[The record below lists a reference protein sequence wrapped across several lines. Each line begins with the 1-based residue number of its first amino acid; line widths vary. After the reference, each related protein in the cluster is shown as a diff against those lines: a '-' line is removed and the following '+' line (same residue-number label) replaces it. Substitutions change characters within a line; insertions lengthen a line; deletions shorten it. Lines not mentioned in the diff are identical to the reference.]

1 MADSSVIHSLIPA
14 AGGVGSGIILC
25 LSFVVAPLVFKT
37 LDGPAASRF
46 LRALFPRYYRFLA
59 VLALAAVLLVVF
71 SGHHGLWP
79 ALVWLAAA
87 VLSLVLVPAINAAR
101 DAGASGAT
109 RFKALHGLSV
119 GLNFVMLGGSAL
131 LAAV

>member
-1 MADSSVIHSLIPA
+1 MADSSVLHSMIPA
-14 AGGVGSGIILC
+14 AGAVGTGIILC

-37 LDGPAASRF
+37 LDGPSASRF
-46 LRALFPRYYRFLA
+46 LRALFPRYYR
-59 VLALAAVLLVVF
+59 VLAALSLAAVLLVVF
-71 SGHHGLWP
+71 SGHRGLWP

-87 VLSLVLVPAINAAR
+87 VLSIGLVPVINAAR

-119 GLNFVMLGGSAL
+119 GLNFVMLGASVL
-131 LAAV
+131 LAAA